1 MTLFALPF
9 ILAMGGQAAPPP
21 QQPPPT
27 VPAMAT
33 QKPGA
38 PQAPRKLYN
47 ETADAKAAIG
57 AAVAAAAED
66 GIRVLVN
73 WGGNDCARCASY
85 GPAQRDPGFG
95 VKLSDEY
102 KVVNVDV
109 GNADRNADVA
119 QAFGVK
125 LAADAL
131 PQFPVLDAKR
141 AAIAQLAGK
150 DVATETDPA
159 KLDGKKLG
167 TFLKQHQAPPP
178 PPGQPQLAAA
188 LAQAKRQDKQVFLW
202 FTAPW

>member
-1 MTLFALPF
+1 MAALCYAARRSEYFSFLSREKRMTLFALPF
-9 ILAMGGQAAPPP
+9 ILAMGGQAVTPPQQAAPPP
-21 QQPPPT
+21 A
-27 VPAMAT
+27 PAAV
-33 QKPGA
+33 QRPA
-38 PQAPRKLYN
+38 PAPRKLYN

-85 GPAQRDPGFG
+85 GLAQRDPAFG

-119 QAFGVK
+119 QSLGVK

-131 PQFPVLDAKR
+131 PQFTILDA
-141 AAIAQLAGK
+141 
-150 DVATETDPA
+150 
-159 KLDGKKLG
+159 
-167 TFLKQHQAPPP
+167 
-178 PPGQPQLAAA
+178 
-188 LAQAKRQDKQVFLW
+188 
-202 FTAPW
+202 

>member
-9 ILAMGGQAAPPP
+9 ILAMGGQAMPPP
-21 QQPPPT
+21 QQAAPPPA
-27 VPAMAT
+27 PAAV
-33 QKPGA
+33 QRPA
-38 PQAPRKLYN
+38 PAPRKLYN

-57 AAVAAAAED
+57 TAVAAAAED

-85 GPAQRDPGFG
+85 GLAQRDPGFG

-109 GNADRNADVA
+109 GTADRNVDVA
-119 QAFGVK
+119 RALGVT

-131 PQFPVLDAKR
+131 PAFTILDAKG
-141 AAIAQLAGK
+141 AAIAQIDGRSLAS
-150 DVATETDPA
+150 DADAA
-159 KLDGKKLG
+159 KVDGKKLG
-167 TFLKQHQAPPP
+167 TFLKQYQAPPP